1 MSKRRSNTNHL
12 RIHTSRVSPYEFREQ
27 IPSIHCISRN
37 KTRLRSRTEN
47 NRFRVLWLAENLRHI
62 LRKTR
67 LETVARARH
76 AQKANAGNISGTFLS
91 APVHPY
97 RSLYTLL
104 FRVRTRRAFIRHACT
119 RVQSTVAIC
128 ICERCMLMTFEEP
141 RLPAAPPPFW
151 IIPGLHRVCLI
162 AARVRSLVQI
172 RASSSFAVSY
182 AEEFFL
188 TILKFNWKIDLC
200 IFSRCILFF
209 WTKF

>member
-1 MSKRRSNTNHL
+1 MTG
-12 RIHTSRVSPYEFREQ
+12 
-27 IPSIHCISRN
+27 
-37 KTRLRSRTEN
+37 
-47 NRFRVLWLAENLRHI
+47 
-62 LRKTR
+62 RKLTTHSQKNAAG
-67 LETVARARH
+67 TVARARH

-162 AARVRSLVQI
+162 AARVQPCTDSSQLFFRRS
-172 RASSSFAVSY
+172 FY
-182 AEEFFL
+182 AEEFFFNDPESVKL
-188 TILKFNWKIDLC
+188 NWKIDLSSQDLHT
-200 IFSRCILFF
+200 FFLNEILRIESKY
-209 WTKF
+209 TPNIDI